1 VDLARPPLWRQS
13 GPSTVHRIRQLDAQR
28 CEDCSAIFPGTPL
41 TFWLD
46 QLFLIE
52 AVAILVVVIGVSTA
66 GLVGTKLNM
75 LTFLASTGNDRCS
88 SGGIGY

>member
-1 VDLARPPLWRQS
+1 LQRDLSR
-13 GPSTVHRIRQLDAQR
+13 
-28 CEDCSAIFPGTPL
+28 EYKL
-41 TFWLD
+41 TFRLD

-75 LTFLASTGNDRCS
+75 LTLLASIGNDRCS